1 MEFLNNIDWE
11 KELADNWPLLATMAL
26 KVFGALFV
34 ILIGLRIA
42 GWLANLVKKQSM
54 KSKSVDDTLGSFFG
68 SMVRWVMTAAVFIA
82 ALQVFGVQAT
92 SFVAVLGAMTL
103 AIGLS
108 LQGALGNVAS
118 GIMIMLFRPYSLG
131 NFVEIAGQQGTV
143 KEITLFQTMLATVD
157 NIQVIIPNSKAIDD
171 VIKNYAGYPTRRI
184 DLMIGVDY
192 GDGLDKVISV
202 IEGVV
207 HAEERVMSDPAPI
220 VRVDNLGS
228 SSVDITVRSWVNT
241 RDYLETKWALTK
253 NIKET
258 LDREGI
264 SIPYPHTVMV
274 QKKVG

>member
-11 KELADNWPLLATMAL
+11 KELAENWPLLASMAL
-26 KVFGALFV
+26 KVFGALLL
-34 ILIGLRIA
+34 ILIGLRVA
-42 GWLANLVKKQSM
+42 GWLANVVKKQAT
-54 KSKSVDDTLGSFFG
+54 KSDNIDDTLGSFFG
-68 SMVRWVMTAAVFIA
+68 SLVRWVMTAAVFIA

-118 GIMIMLFRPYSLG
+118 GIMVMLFRPYSLG
-131 NFVEIAGQQGTV
+131 NFVEIAGQKGTV
-143 KEITLFQTMLATVD
+143 KEITLFQTILATVD
-157 NIQVIIPNSKAIDD
+157 NVQVIIPNSKAIDD
-171 VIKNYAGYPTRRI
+171 VIKNYGGYRTRRI
-184 DLMIGVDY
+184 DLIIGVDY

-202 IEGVV
+202 LEGVV
-207 HAEERVMSDPAPI
+207 KAESRVLSTPAPI

-241 RDYLETKWALTK
+241 PDYLETKWSLTK
-253 NIKET
+253 DIKET

-274 QKKVG
+274 QKQAD